1 MSWKDQRAYNALLN
15 GVCHPC
21 YLYGQKKKTR
31 LPNRT
36 KALNHWSSDGSGH
49 RDRAATIKDCL
60 YAHKVVGLVAY
71 AQVENKQR
79 ALSKQ
84 MKQDEAARQCEV
96 DMVID
101 FNDPTELGPPPRR
114 SVVSKQTATGS
125 QSSTPDRIKFVA
137 GWVSKLDRSIANL
150 VVEEATPLALASKPA
165 FREMINTAIE
175 IGTHIGKGVYAHSGE
190 KRLRNDTIPAV
201 IKKQE
206 STTSLVDFDSNLARF
221 GGTLVSD
228 GKDDVSHDHLINYL
242 TVCPDG

>member
-1 MSWKDQRAYNALLN
+1 MTDGDSGNEPDDATGAPSRHALPSADRSAGARIPDYVSWKDQRAYNALLG
-15 GVCHPC
+15 GVCEPC

-71 AQVENKQR
+71 ARVENKQR

-101 FNDPTELGPPPRR
+101 SDDPTELGPPPRR
-114 SVVSKQTATGS
+114 SVVSKQSAIGS
-125 QSSTPDRIKFVA
+125 P
-137 GWVSKLDRSIANL
+137 
-150 VVEEATPLALASKPA
+150 E
-165 FREMINTAIE
+165 
-175 IGTHIGKGVYAHSGE
+175 
-190 KRLRNDTIPAV
+190 
-201 IKKQE
+201 
-206 STTSLVDFDSNLARF
+206 
-221 GGTLVSD
+221 
-228 GKDDVSHDHLINYL
+228 
-242 TVCPDG
+242 